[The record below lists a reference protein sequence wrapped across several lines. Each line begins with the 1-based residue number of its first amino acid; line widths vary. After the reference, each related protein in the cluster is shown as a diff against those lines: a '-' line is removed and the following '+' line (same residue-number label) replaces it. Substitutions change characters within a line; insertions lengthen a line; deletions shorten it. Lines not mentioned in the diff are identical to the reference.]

1 MEINRDAIGEN
12 AAAIEWYIHK
22 LAHFTVCTIG
32 PDQILAGEGVLATAL
47 DIFGEYGDAVVVLID
62 VDDLKSIRDLGAGL
76 LGAPP

>member
-1 MEINRDAIGEN
+1 VR
-12 AAAIEWYIHK
+12 
-22 LAHFTVCTIG
+22 TIG
-32 PDQILAGEGVLATAL
+32 PDQILAGEAVLATAL

>member
-1 MEINRDAIGEN
+1 
-12 AAAIEWYIHK
+12 
-22 LAHFTVCTIG
+22 VCTIG

-62 VDDLKSIRDLGAGL
+62 VDDLETIRDLGAGL